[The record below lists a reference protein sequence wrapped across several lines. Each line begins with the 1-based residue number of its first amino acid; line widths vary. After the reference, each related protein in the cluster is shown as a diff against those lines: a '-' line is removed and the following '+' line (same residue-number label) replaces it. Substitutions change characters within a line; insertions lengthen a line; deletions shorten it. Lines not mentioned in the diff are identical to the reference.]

1 MKIVYLWKSWTS
13 RLQNVSA
20 QCIVRINREAITKIQ
35 KKYPY
40 GCGSHSGQYV
50 LVIEKSLMSTT
61 NLKDHVNVSDENL
74 PGLCHLLLSS
84 SFFSRKTNSVL
95 TQLGKKHRV
104 KDSQYF
110 QMNGKTSLKRMF
122 KNRMNIRRCFIKCL
136 LKNQISKNI
145 KIFKL

>member
-1 MKIVYLWKSWTS
+1 M
-13 RLQNVSA
+13 
-20 QCIVRINREAITKIQ
+20 RINREAITKIQ

-84 SFFSRKTNSVL
+84 SFF
-95 TQLGKKHRV
+95 
-104 KDSQYF
+104 F
-110 QMNGKTSLKRMF
+110 Q
-122 KNRMNIRRCFIKCL
+122 KNELSFDQTGQKASGEGLSILSNEWQNFPQ
-136 LKNQISKNI
+136 KNV
-145 KIFKL
+145 